1 MDWKIK
7 KERAGKS
14 KCVRESVE
22 REGRR
27 SEGTANRKKVITN
40 EGGGEWKGGGDG
52 DEGMNEDE

>member
-1 MDWKIK
+1 MEN
-7 KERAGKS
+7 KEREGWEIKV
-14 KCVRESVE
+14 CERERGE